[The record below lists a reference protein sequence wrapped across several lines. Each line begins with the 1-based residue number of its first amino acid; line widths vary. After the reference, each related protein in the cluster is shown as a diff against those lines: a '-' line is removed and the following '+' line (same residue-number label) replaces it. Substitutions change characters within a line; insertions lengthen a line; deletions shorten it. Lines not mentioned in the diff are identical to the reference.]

1 MPKHTRKNEHP
12 TVNKKLQTLHRIY
25 DILIWNGTM
34 SRSPLQFY
42 RDNEGRVT
50 PAHKKLD
57 SVLIRIDQSPP
68 IHQVCLR
75 NCEERSGRQVLRVDR
90 QLLDNPLC
98 GAAASLGWPL
108 ALNIETSAVNKGGY
122 GLQLHP
128 SKWRHYMWNRA
139 ERRANRLSTVTS
151 EGPVT
156 CRASL
161 LYKRVSL
168 CPYGTNISVFSIPLC
183 H

>member
-1 MPKHTRKNEHP
+1 MTQSYNLNYSF
-12 TVNKKLQTLHRIY
+12 T
-25 DILIWNGTM
+25 GTM
-34 SRSPLQFY
+34 LHS
-42 RDNEGRVT
+42 VT
-50 PAHKKLD
+50 PTQKKPD
-57 SVLIRIDQSPP
+57 GVLIRADQSPP
-68 IHQVCLR
+68 IHQGCLR
-75 NCEERSGRQVLRVDR
+75 NCEERSGW
-90 QLLDNPLC
+90 QLLDNLLC

-128 SKWRHYMWNRA
+128 SKWRHYMWNGA
-139 ERRANRLSTVTS
+139 ERRVNRLSTVTS

-168 CPYGTNISVFSIPLC
+168 CPHGHKHLCVLNSIVPLTGKYVA
-183 H
+183 

>member
-1 MPKHTRKNEHP
+1 MNTSYSKQKIANI
-12 TVNKKLQTLHRIY
+12 LHRIY

-34 SRSPLQFY
+34 LRSPLQFY

-68 IHQVCLR
+68 IHHVCLR
-75 NCEERSGRQVLRVDR
+75 NCEERSGRQVLRVDG

-139 ERRANRLSTVTS
+139 ERRANHLSTVTS

-168 CPYGTNISVFSIPLC
+168 CPHGTNISVFSIPLC